1 MAKKNDDGTDL
12 RNDVHK
18 PIVENII
25 TRPLEKTESENEVEG
40 RQLRS
45 RGEKQRQR
53 TRSNDKK
60 IQ

>member
-1 MAKKNDDGTDL
+1 M
-12 RNDVHK
+12 
-18 PIVENII
+18 NIATVKHVI
-25 TRPLEKTESENEVEG
+25 NRPVDKTGSENEAEG

-60 IQ
+60 VQ